1 MRIIHN
7 LSKEARTRI
16 IELLL
21 QKRSKKEL
29 AEELGLS
36 PAAITKF
43 LNNTT
48 HPSDETIEKAF
59 KIATDREKREI
70 IDIILDDLLESLE
83 EFVEETNIMGRK
95 ILKIKKIINS
105 TMFS

>member
-21 QKRSKKEL
+21 ENRSKKEL

-36 PAAITKF
+36 PSAITKF
-43 LNNTT
+43 LSSAT

-59 KIATDREKREI
+59 KIANEREKREI

-83 EFVEETNIMGRK
+83 EFIEETNIMSRK
-95 ILKIKKIINS
+95 ILRIKKIITHITPS
-105 TMFS
+105 

>member
-1 MRIIHN
+1 MRIFHN
-7 LSKEARTRI
+7 LSKEARTKI
-16 IELLL
+16 IEVLL

-43 LNNTT
+43 LNNKT

-59 KIATDREKREI
+59 KIATEREKREI

-83 EFVEETNIMGRK
+83 EFVEETNIMNRK
-95 ILKIKKIINS
+95 ILKIKKLITS
-105 TMFS
+105 AMFS